1 MLAASFDG
9 ELFLLASLS
18 GCQAVSEFGG
28 DHESCSRSGLISFS
42 ASDVTMAHLRIT
54 SPAYLRGFAPKTA
67 SDVIKWGATVTSP
80 SPLRDWALFQASGSI
95 LLSFLHLPSESFGQ
109 TVQDGS
115 GAAAGICNLRR
126 LRLAAP
132 GGSGERPSSR
142 RPSPITFGRIT
153 CRLAQ
158 IAETAKY
165 SIQCKNCCL
174 APFQKPS
181 SQHLNLSN
189 ADCAVSPFAAAG
201 GLFIRPTAAS
211 QG

>member
-80 SPLRDWALFQASGSI
+80 SPLRSGTGAL
-95 LLSFLHLPSESFGQ
+95 
-109 TVQDGS
+109 
-115 GAAAGICNLRR
+115 R
-126 LRLAAP
+126 
-132 GGSGERPSSR
+132 
-142 RPSPITFGRIT
+142 SPTDYCWRARAWGVGR
-153 CRLAQ
+153 
-158 IAETAKY
+158 
-165 SIQCKNCCL
+165 
-174 APFQKPS
+174 
-181 SQHLNLSN
+181 
-189 ADCAVSPFAAAG
+189 
-201 GLFIRPTAAS
+201 
-211 QG
+211 